1 MVVPCQIIAS
11 NCEQDY
17 KTSSYKYRMVGN
29 FREGFIFALFAS
41 QELFAKIKTAKF
53 LLFTCEASEP
63 CFNPAY
69 FKLYIRPNCNRSLS
83 ASVPSTAI
91 AQTIQEIKVLR
102 QHRPSAQT
110 ERRHKVESGSN
121 RFYKRP
127 GFEATGTKS

>member
-1 MVVPCQIIAS
+1 MHINWYILASLIVSNSITVVFV
-11 NCEQDY
+11 
-17 KTSSYKYRMVGN
+17 YRMVGN
-29 FREGFIFALFAS
+29 FREGFIFAS
-41 QELFAKIKTAKF
+41 QELFAKIKTTKF
-53 LLFTCEASEP
+53 LLSTCKASEL

-69 FKLYIRPNCNRSLS
+69 FNLHIRPNCNRSLS

-110 ERRHKVESGSN
+110 ERRHKAESGSN
-121 RFYKRP
+121 RFYERL